1 MTLEPYIPKHA
12 YFSTS
17 LNPTNIGL
25 EKYENA
31 KVLELYGNAGTLLN
45 DPENKV
51 KEENY
56 TVFDSDQEAIDQ
68 GKEDFPNADFRM
80 WNRHNQMNNPSGNI
94 DEPMPFE
101 EGEMFDCIFSYM
113 KTANVDPEILMADL
127 QTCYSHLNPG
137 GAIVFGTFI
146 REVALNY
153 FVVRRTHEYGALDT
167 SLI

>member
-1 MTLEPYIPKHA
+1 MTIEAYIPKHA

-17 LNPTNIGL
+17 LTPTNFDI

-45 DPENKV
+45 DPDNRV

-68 GKEDFPNADFRM
+68 GKADFPNADFRM
-80 WNRHNQMNNPSGNI
+80 WNRHNQMNNPSGNV
-94 DEPMPFE
+94 DEPMPFK

-127 QTCYSHLNPG
+127 QTCYDHLNPG
-137 GAIVFGTFI
+137 GVICIGVFI

-153 FVVRRTHEYGALDT
+153 FVVRRTH
-167 SLI
+167 

>member
-1 MTLEPYIPKHA
+1 MTIEAYIPKHA

-113 KTANVDPEILMADL
+113 KK
-127 QTCYSHLNPG
+127 
-137 GAIVFGTFI
+137 
-146 REVALNY
+146 
-153 FVVRRTHEYGALDT
+153 
-167 SLI
+167 